1 MFNIHSDVYCFKCFK
16 CALLLQNQ
24 IQANNIKVQAKDKS
38 SAISTEVIASST
50 IDVYTSQPD

>member
-1 MFNIHSDVYCFKCFK
+1 MFNIHSDVYCFK